1 MEQRKAGASHPATQ
15 PVTGAPVTTNFG
27 WIIIKS
33 QVKTGLRGKS
43 EPDSLRSFQL
53 REKTDRMKD
62 NSGFWKMAWIK

>member
-1 MEQRKAGASHPATQ
+1 MKRSRGKQGPSTQ
-15 PVTGAPVTTNFG
+15 PGTGAPGITNFG

-33 QVKTGLRGKS
+33 QMKTGLRGKN

-62 NSGFWKMAWIK
+62 NSGFWKMALIE